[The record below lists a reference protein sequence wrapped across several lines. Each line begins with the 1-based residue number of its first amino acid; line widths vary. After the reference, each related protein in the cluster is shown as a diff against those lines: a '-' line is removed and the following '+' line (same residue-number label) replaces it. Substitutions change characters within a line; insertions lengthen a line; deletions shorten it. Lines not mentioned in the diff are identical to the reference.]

1 MREDM
6 KFVHT
11 SYIITTI
18 IFVIIAA
25 NLISKQPDIVKE
37 EEMYTIEQ
45 VNEAVRPDVQMGQ
58 VSTEDMVEMK
68 ELVEAETREVAYK
81 YPKVNVVA
89 TGYYAGI
96 ESTGKDMTHPQYG
109 ITYSGVKVRRDHY
122 STIAADLN
130 IFPLGTILYIP
141 GYGYGVVSDIGSAI
155 QGNIIDLYFETIDD
169 VFSEWGKK
177 EVEVYVVKEGDG
189 TVTETLLDEL
199 NDEKLVQAN
208 TEFQEY
214 K

>member
-1 MREDM
+1 VREQDM

-11 SYIITTI
+11 SYIITSL

-25 NLISKQPDIVKE
+25 NLVSKQPEAVKE
-37 EEMYTIEQ
+37 EEINTKIQ
-45 VNEAVRPDVQMGQ
+45 SSEAVHHDIQAGQ
-58 VSTEDMVEMK
+58 ASTEDLGIVKAVDNETK
-68 ELVEAETREVAYK
+68 EVVYK

-96 ESTGKDMTHPQYG
+96 ESTGKDITHPQYG

-130 IFPLGTILYIP
+130 LFPLGTILYIP

-155 QGNIIDLYFETIDD
+155 QGNIIDLYFETIDE
-169 VFSEWGKK
+169 VYSEWGKK

-189 TVTETLLDEL
+189 NVTETMLNEL
-199 NDEKLVQAN
+199 NDEKFVQAN